1 MIQAK
6 QLEDDSVDV
15 EENILTVVSNQ
26 RTIMELLIYLSFIFF
41 LNI

>member
-26 RTIMELLIYLSFIFF
+26 RTIMELLISLSFIFF